1 MNIISNINGKDINII
16 NNNLIIGNI
25 IDNNILK
32 NDIKTSFFTKSYNI
46 RNLIKIVTNDNIF
59 IIFGN
64 KDISLVNFKN
74 ENTIYDLNTDYIEKN
89 KKYLE
94 HEHIIFTISYEYMLL
109 NKEEDIFGENIEEK
123 IFNLFVNKDNPE
135 MFYVIN
141 YLNYLFIKIIN
152 KMLKNVPYNPSLDI
166 IDGLLY
172 SFLFI
177 IKL

>member
-25 IDNNILK
+25 IDNTILK

-74 ENTIYDLNTDYIEKN
+74 ENTIYDLNA
-89 KKYLE
+89 
-94 HEHIIFTISYEYMLL
+94 
-109 NKEEDIFGENIEEK
+109 
-123 IFNLFVNKDNPE
+123 
-135 MFYVIN
+135 
-141 YLNYLFIKIIN
+141 
-152 KMLKNVPYNPSLDI
+152 
-166 IDGLLY
+166 
-172 SFLFI
+172 
-177 IKL
+177 